1 MFSNLMSSMYE
12 LTCTMVLAVL
22 IMTIATSGELEFG
35 TNLGLHSQQWGE
47 ETPQRPHFE
56 ENTWQLSQSTLWQF
70 VFWQIVF
77 WQVVS
82 ASWRAF
88 GARVGAP
95 LRSAELAVDLENN
108 KLYFLW
114 GSPAFTPA
122 AFCGRTVAI
131 VTKFYLTHVTK
142 EIEK

>member
-1 MFSNLMSSMYE
+1 MSSIYE
-12 LTCTMVLAVL
+12 FTCTKVRAVL
-22 IMTIATSGELEFG
+22 IMTIASTGEFEFG
-35 TNLGLHSQQWGE
+35 TNLGLYCQQWGE
-47 ETPQRPHFE
+47 KTPQRPHFE
-56 ENTWQLSQSTLWQF
+56 RNTWQLSQSTLWQF

-122 AFCGRTVAI
+122 AFCGRAVAI
-131 VTKFYLTHVTK
+131 VTIFFLTDVRRAMW
-142 EIEK
+142 E